1 MKSYWI
7 GIGPTSIDRYPYEK
21 RKGHPRYTE
30 GRRPAKDEGRW
41 RGGSDAAPS
50 PGMPRKAGGYQ
61 KLEEVRED
69 SFWKLQRGHD
79 AANTLTLDF

>member
-7 GIGPTSIDRYPYEK
+7 GIGPTSNDRYPYEK
-21 RKGHPRYTE
+21 RKGHPRYPE

>member
-7 GIGPTSIDRYPYEK
+7 GIGPTSNDRYPYEK

-30 GRRPAKDEGRW
+30 GRRPAKDEGRG